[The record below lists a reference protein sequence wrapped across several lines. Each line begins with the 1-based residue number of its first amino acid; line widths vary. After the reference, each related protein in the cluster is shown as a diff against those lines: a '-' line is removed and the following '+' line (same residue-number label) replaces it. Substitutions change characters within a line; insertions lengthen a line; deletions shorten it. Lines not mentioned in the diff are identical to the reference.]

1 MKNQGNLF
9 VLSGPGGV
17 GKDAVAQ
24 QLLSRRSNLWKS
36 VSATTRKPRVGEAH
50 GEDYFFIDKPDFDAK
65 IRNGEFLEYAQVHG
79 DWYGTLRSPVEE
91 KTQQGIDVLV
101 EIDVHGGLSVKNNYQ
116 DSVLIFLFPPS
127 KEALEHRLQKRGLDD
142 EQGIKARLQVA
153 DDEMRIGE
161 EYYDYVIIND
171 DLETAVS
178 AVEDIITRQ

>member
-17 GKDAVAQ
+17 GKDAIAK
-24 QLLSRRSNLWKS
+24 QLLSRRSNLWES
-36 VSATTRKPRVGEAH
+36 ISATTREPRAGEIQ

-91 KTQQGIDVLV
+91 KMQKGVDILMV
-101 EIDVHGGLSVKNNYQ
+101 IDVHGGLSVRNNHQ
-116 DSVLIFLFPPS
+116 SSVLIFLSPPS
-127 KEALEHRLQKRGLDD
+127 KEALETRLQKRGLDD